1 MGNNKEQLSLHDQLI
16 LAGIEELNQNGFN
29 SFSVRRIAN
38 KCGVS
43 CAAPYKHF
51 SDKQNFIAAIIIYI
65 NKKWEERQ
73 KMILKKFPC
82 SPVRKQIVEISLEYI
97 RFLVENSQFRSII
110 MFKYDDFD
118 QKYSSFRNK
127 LSICSYE
134 LVSKYCKE
142 VNMPHDIKLRKL
154 FIIRSL
160 IYGAALMFDNGE
172 LEYTEENMKMVEFS
186 IEREFDIP

>member
-1 MGNNKEQLSLHDQLI
+1 MENNKEQLNLHDQLI
-16 LAGIEELNQNGFN
+16 LAGIDELNQHGFS

-51 SDKQNFIAAIIIYI
+51 SDKQNFIAAIIMYI
-65 NKKWEERQ
+65 NGKWEERQ
-73 KMILKKFPC
+73 KLIIKKYP

-118 QKYSSFRNK
+118 KKYSSFRNK
-127 LSICSYE
+127 LSILTYE
-134 LVSKYCKE
+134 LVSRYCRE
-142 VNMPHDIKLRKL
+142 VNMSQDVRHRKI

-172 LEYTEENMKMVEFS
+172 LEYTEENMKMVAYS
-186 IEREFDIP
+186 IEREFDLP

>member
-1 MGNNKEQLSLHDQLI
+1 MENNKEQLSLHDQLI
-16 LAGIEELNQNGFN
+16 LAGIDELNQHGFS

-51 SDKQNFIAAIIIYI
+51 SDKQNFIAAIIMYI
-65 NKKWEERQ
+65 NGKWEERQ
-73 KMILKKFPC
+73 KLIIKKYP

-118 QKYSSFRNK
+118 KKYSSFRNK
-127 LSICSYE
+127 LSILTYE
-134 LVSKYCKE
+134 LVSRYCRE
-142 VNMPHDIKLRKL
+142 VNMSQDVRHRKI

-172 LEYTEENMKMVEFS
+172 LEYTEKNMKMVAYS
-186 IEREFDIP
+186 IEREFDLP